1 MHYQQLSKYKL
12 ESKVSSKLVKHF
24 ENNLNQ
30 RIFGSRILNHGNS
43 AAITFYCKRVIM
55 WFSQLFCSPNHG
67 SDVVVRAFVLH
78 SVELCSITLSIHAN
92 DFKNSVC

>member
-1 MHYQQLSKYKL
+1 MKR
-12 ESKVSSKLVKHF
+12 F

-30 RIFGSRILNHGNS
+30 RIFGSRNLKHGSS

-55 WFSQLFCSPNHG
+55 GFSQLLSSPNHG

-78 SVELCSITLSIHAN
+78 SVELCSIPLSIHAN